1 MPPRALARTP
11 QAVLPTRKQKH
22 GSGVPRRRRR
32 IERSSHA
39 DECATSPPGLAVACH
54 MHVRVDR
61 PMAFDIKAWSDY
73 GVAIVGAAA
82 VLVGLLF
89 VAVSVNSAWFS
100 SSEAHRGRA
109 GQALVLFVVPL
120 VTGIL
125 LLMPGQSTTALGIE
139 IVVFGLLVGPVL
151 LMLGSAELQ
160 DEPWAIVL
168 IDRASPRLLIT
179 LALIVC
185 GASLI
190 VGHLGGLYWL
200 AGAHLGA
207 LLAGLLNAWIFLL
220 VAGASQDG

>member
-1 MPPRALARTP
+1 
-11 QAVLPTRKQKH
+11 
-22 GSGVPRRRRR
+22 
-32 IERSSHA
+32 
-39 DECATSPPGLAVACH
+39 
-54 MHVRVDR
+54 
-61 PMAFDIKAWSDY
+61 
-73 GVAIVGAAA
+73 

-151 LMLGSAELQ
+151 L
-160 DEPWAIVL
+160 
-168 IDRASPRLLIT
+168 
-179 LALIVC
+179 
-185 GASLI
+185 
-190 VGHLGGLYWL
+190 WL